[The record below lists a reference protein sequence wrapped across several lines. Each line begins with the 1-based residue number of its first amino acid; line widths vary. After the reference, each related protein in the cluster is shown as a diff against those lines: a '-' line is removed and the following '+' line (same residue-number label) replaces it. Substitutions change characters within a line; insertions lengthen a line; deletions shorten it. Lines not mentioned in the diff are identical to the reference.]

1 MGVPQY
7 RFRDTAQSLAFV
19 SQLANLLACTNSG
32 TLDPNIGN
40 GTEETHGQIAKV
52 YVFVREA

>member
-1 MGVPQY
+1 MPQY

-52 YVFVREA
+52 YMFVIEA

>member
-7 RFRDTAQSLAFV
+7 RFRDTAQSRASL
-19 SQLANLLACTNSG
+19 SQLANLLAFTNSG

-40 GTEETHGQIAKV
+40 GTGETQSQIAKV
-52 YVFVREA
+52 YVFVREP